1 MLMAAVMMTVVSG
14 AWAAPSTQ
22 QGTEGLGSAWS
33 CADAAS
39 EADAADDGGPSKP
52 NTAPLSVSIDDER
65 AELDV
70 MHGLNVP
77 APLADTHP
85 PLAPAL
91 DPADNWPGLP
101 LRPPKH

>member
-1 MLMAAVMMTVVSG
+1 MLMTAVMMTVASS
-14 AWAAPSTQ
+14 AWATPSTQ
-22 QGTEGLGSAWS
+22 QGTGGLGSAWS
-33 CADAAS
+33 CPHAAS
-39 EADAADDGGPSKP
+39 DADAADDRGPSKL
-52 NTAPLSVSIDDER
+52 NTAPPSVSIDDER